1 MELSSYFLPN
11 MQLQTLDLS
20 YNNLHGKV
28 PIPGHPTYR
37 QLLDYSNNIFSST
50 PENFSWCLSQT
61 AYISFSRNNISGQL
75 PDTICRARM
84 LEVLDLSYNNFSG
97 LIPPCLIE
105 DGHLGLLNLRE
116 NRFEGALSFV
126 TKNRCTLQTIDL
138 HGNKIEGP
146 LPRLL
151 SNCSELEVI
160 DFGNN
165 HIADTFPS
173 WLGKLSNLH
182 VVVLRSNQFCHSV
195 EPYVTLYKK
204 IDLKNFSQ
212 VYRSLILPQITSQGF
227 CAQNGLM
234 D

>member
-11 MQLQTLDLS
+11 MQMQTLDLS

-61 AYISFSRNNISGQL
+61 AYISFARNNISGQL

-105 DGHLGLLNLRE
+105 DGHLRIK
-116 NRFEGALSFV
+116 R
-126 TKNRCTLQTIDL
+126 
-138 HGNKIEGP
+138 
-146 LPRLL
+146 
-151 SNCSELEVI
+151 
-160 DFGNN
+160 
-165 HIADTFPS
+165 
-173 WLGKLSNLH
+173 
-182 VVVLRSNQFCHSV
+182 
-195 EPYVTLYKK
+195 
-204 IDLKNFSQ
+204 
-212 VYRSLILPQITSQGF
+212 
-227 CAQNGLM
+227 
-234 D
+234 